1 MTTYLSP
8 IGFNTTSVT
17 RVLSNRDLT
26 SGDAV
31 VLLRPAEETD
41 DNRAAEAVEDVKRLL
56 QQIDPTISVS
66 VERIPHDDFE
76 TAVMI
81 CSEVIRTA
89 EEPVVVSLS
98 GGARDVLLPLTVAT
112 MAHERTVVSTLGYS
126 DIDGQVREWFLPNI
140 TAMPSDGQRKT
151 LVAINAAGSEIS
163 VPELTTQRD
172 AAKSTITRHVNG
184 LEADGFVTSRTE
196 NRTKQV
202 SITLDGR
209 LCLARTDSLRG

>member
-140 TAMPSDGQRKT
+140 TATPSDGQRKT

-202 SITLDGR
+202 SITLAGR